1 MVETI
6 SKGALLKR
14 INAYMS
20 LVSLALL
27 FIHSGYETAAYILY
41 YYNPVLSKLTGW
53 GMAASVLIHAVIS
66 VVSLFAVHD
75 SKSIM
80 YIRLNMETF
89 LQRICAA
96 LILCLLPVHILT
108 FAILK
113 NTAGNVIAAVL
124 TEGAAVIFYAAVYMH
139 AAISFGKSL
148 ITLGRIEK
156 EKTMKKVNI
165 ISTTACLIL
174 FAITI
179 TVILSTHIK
188 MFYVN

>member
-1 MVETI
+1 MAKMI

-27 FIHSGYETAAYILY
+27 IIHSGYETAAYILY

-66 VVSLFAVHD
+66 EVILFAVHD

-80 YIRLNMETF
+80 YIRLNIATF
-89 LQRICAA
+89 LQRISAV
-96 LILCLLPVHILT
+96 LMFCLLPVHILT

-113 NTAGNVIAAVL
+113 
-124 TEGAAVIFYAAVYMH
+124 
-139 AAISFGKSL
+139 
-148 ITLGRIEK
+148 
-156 EKTMKKVNI
+156 KT
-165 ISTTACLIL
+165 
-174 FAITI
+174 
-179 TVILSTHIK
+179 
-188 MFYVN
+188 